1 MSASSSETSISPD
14 APMAGPT
21 PPVLAQIAARLGV
34 PAALAVPFGTLA
46 LMGVAMQVSFASYWT
61 LSKNFAVD
69 ALLLSGFQVGVVESV
84 REVPGF
90 LAFLAVFLILVMR
103 ERTLALVSLVLLGV
117 GTAATGLLPS
127 YGGFLLTTFVMSVG
141 YHYYETMNQSL
152 ALQWLPKDRAPALM
166 GQLLAWNAAAQLAAY
181 GLIWIGWAWLEL
193 SFALT
198 FAIAGASTL
207 SLVAMIAM
215 LPEPPE
221 GVPQRREIVLRKR
234 YWLYYALTFMSGA
247 RRQIFTVFAGF
258 LMVERFGYEV
268 YEVAALFGVN
278 CLFNMAFAP
287 RIGALIGRVGER
299 RALTIEY
306 VGLIAVFTAYA
317 FVSSPWV
324 AGLLF
329 IVDHAFFALAIAQKT
344 YFQKIADPA
353 DIAPTAGVAF
363 TINHIAAVGIPVAF
377 GVVWLWS
384 PAAVFL
390 AGAAMAAVSLALSQ
404 LVPDVPTEGD
414 ETRGAWAMGK
424 AGALVPRRAR
434 PLPPTL

>member
-1 MSASSSETSISPD
+1 MRVRLPSPLADRSPLAGLSPLQDLPPPLRSAF
-14 APMAGPT
+14 
-21 PPVLAQIAARLGV
+21 L
-34 PAALAVPFGTLA
+34 TLA
-46 LMGVAMQVSFASYWT
+46 LMGVAMQLAFASWWT

-69 ALLLSGFQVGVVESV
+69 VLAFTGLEIGVAESV

-90 LAFLAVFLILVMR
+90 LAFLAVFLLLIAR
-103 ERTLALVSLVLLGV
+103 ERTIALVSLALLGV
-117 GTAATGLLPS
+117 GVAATGFLPS
-127 YGGFLLTTFVMSVG
+127 FWGFLLTTFVMSVG
-141 YHYYETMNQSL
+141 FHYYETMHQSL
-152 ALQWLPKDRAPALM
+152 SLQWLPKDRAPALL
-166 GQLLAWNAAAQLAAY
+166 GRLLAVSAAAQLVAY
-181 GLIWIGWAWLEL
+181 GFIWLAWPLLGLSFEVAFLVAGLSTLALVALIWR
-193 SFALT
+193 
-198 FAIAGASTL
+198 
-207 SLVAMIAM
+207 

-221 GVPQRREIVLRKR
+221 GAPQRREIVLRRR

-268 YEVAALFGVN
+268 HEVALLFLVN

-317 FVSSPWV
+317 FVSNAWM
-324 AGLLF
+324 AGALF
-329 IVDHAFFALAIAQKT
+329 VLDHAFFALAIAQRT
-344 YFQKIADPA
+344 YFQKIADPG

-377 GVVWLWS
+377 GLVWLWS

-390 AGAAMAAVSLALSQ
+390 AGAAMACVSLALSQ
-404 LVPDVPTEGD
+404 LVPDLPREGV
-414 ETRGAWAMGK
+414 EVRTWRIGRG
-424 AGALVPRRAR
+424 GAFEPRRVG
-434 PLPPTL
+434 

>member
-1 MSASSSETSISPD
+1 MVD
-14 APMAGPT
+14 AAAHPRPSR
-21 PPVLAQIAARLGV
+21 LARLRH
-34 PAALAVPFGTLA
+34 ALRTPFATLA
-46 LMGVAMQVSFASYWT
+46 LMGVAMQLSFASWWT

-69 ALLLSGFQVGVVESV
+69 ALGFTGWEIGLQESI

-90 LAFLAVFLILVMR
+90 LAFLAVFLIIFMR

-127 YGGFLLTTFVMSVG
+127 FWGFILTTFVMSVG
-141 YHYYETMNQSL
+141 FHYYETMNQSL
-152 ALQWLPKDRAPALM
+152 SLQWLPKDRAPLLL
-166 GQLLAWNAAAQLAAY
+166 GRLLAINASAQLAAY
-181 GLIWIGWAWLEL
+181 GLIWIGWAVLDL
-193 SFALT
+193 SFTTT
-198 FAIAGASTL
+198 FAIAGVSTL
-207 SLVAMIAM
+207 ALVLAITR

-221 GVPQRREIVLRKR
+221 GAPQRKQLVLRRR

-268 YEVAALFGVN
+268 HEVALLFLVN

-287 RIGALIGRVGER
+287 KIGALIGRVGER

-306 VGLIAVFTAYA
+306 VGLIGVFTAYA
-317 FVSSPWV
+317 FVSDAWV
-324 AGLLF
+324 AGALF
-329 IVDHAFFALAIAQKT
+329 VLDHAFFALAIAQKT
-344 YFQKIADPA
+344 YFQKIADPG

-363 TINHIAAVGIPVAF
+363 TINHIAAVGIPVLF
-377 GVVWLWS
+377 GLIWLWS

-404 LVPDVPTEGD
+404 LVPDLPRDGE
-414 ETRGAWAMGK
+414 ETRTWRMGL
-424 AGALVPRRAR
+424 AGAFTPRPVR
-434 PLPPTL
+434 

>member
-1 MSASSSETSISPD
+1 MRLSAPHRLR
-14 APMAGPT
+14 T
-21 PPVLAQIAARLGV
+21 PFA
-34 PAALAVPFGTLA
+34 TLA
-46 LMGVAMQVSFASYWT
+46 LMGVAMQLSFASWWT

-69 ALLLSGFQVGVVESV
+69 AVGLSGLQVGVLESV

-90 LAFLAVFLILVMR
+90 LAFLAVFLILLMR
-103 ERTLALVSLVLLGV
+103 ERTLALVSLALLGV

-141 YHYYETMNQSL
+141 FHYYETMNQSL
-152 ALQWLPKDRAPALM
+152 ALQWLPRDRAPAMM

-181 GLIWIGWAWLEL
+181 GLIWIGWAWLQT
-193 SFALT
+193 SFTAT
-198 FAIAGASTL
+198 FVIAGASTL
-207 SLVAMIAM
+207 VLVALIAM

-221 GVPQRREIVLRKR
+221 GVPQRREIVLRRR

-268 YEVAALFGVN
+268 HEVAALFAVN

-306 VGLIAVFTAYA
+306 VGLTCVFTAYA
-317 FVSSPWV
+317 VVSNPWV
-324 AGLLF
+324 AGALF
-329 IVDHAFFALAIAQKT
+329 ILDHAFFALAIAQKT

-363 TINHIAAVGIPVAF
+363 TVNHIAAVGIPAAF
-377 GVVWLWS
+377 GLVWLVS

-390 AGAAMAAVSLALSQ
+390 AGAGMACVSLVLSQ
-404 LVPDVPTEGD
+404 FVPDVPREGV
-414 ETRGAWAMGK
+414 EARAWKLGPMGAFAP
-424 AGALVPRRAR
+424 AA
-434 PLPPTL
+434 PLPGEGSGGRER